1 MVSEQ
6 EMELY
11 RQVRTSQDKYVYFLL
26 AAVGAA
32 IGFAMNQTQG
42 MSLALSQIPLGISVL
57 TWGLSFFFGCFH
69 LKYVN
74 ATLFTNFE
82 MFKIKNG
89 NHPAVG
95 SHPQLIEAAYQ
106 GASAAMEMNNG
117 RANRYGQLQ
126 FILFIVGVIFYMSWH
141 IIEMW
146 LRGNT

>member
-1 MVSEQ
+1 MSEQ
-6 EMELY
+6 EIELY
-11 RQVRTSQDKYVYFLL
+11 RQVRSSQDKYVYFLL

-32 IGFAMNQTQG
+32 IGFALNQTQG
-42 MSLALSQIPLGISVL
+42 MSLVLSQIPLGISVL

-69 LKYVN
+69 LEYAS

-82 MFKIKNG
+82 MVKIKNG
-89 NHPAVG
+89 NHPEVG

-106 GASAAMEMNNG
+106 GANDAMKINNS

-126 FILFIVGVIFYMSWH
+126 FMFFIVGVIFYISWH